1 MDCRGLQAETGR
13 KSTGTRDTGGLF
25 QAAVKE
31 KSESAEFTDI
41 GCGIWKRTIMYHN
54 SIIELLNLE

>member
-41 GCGIWKRTIMYHN
+41 GCGI
-54 SIIELLNLE
+54 